1 MIEVEL
7 NAQECGIC
15 RQVVSC
21 GIVLFSRAGAFKNRD
36 KWEQLSGL
44 LEKEGL
50 IGFETEQ
57 LRLMISAF
65 NIHYLLM
72 AEETDKLSKY
82 LRGAVHPRSGFQVA
96 ANSATT
102 RQGCEAG
109 VPFPRSSLHESENPA
124 EFFEGVRET
133 LGEARE
139 APETYKLLQKR
150 LNDALKDFTA
160 ARRFLPR
167 KLYISDLH
175 FYHSNLNHQMDMR
188 GFEDETQMNAY
199 MIRQWQEHVHEKDE
213 VYVLGDF
220 CFGRGEVTN
229 EILRQLPGKK
239 YLIIGNHDH
248 YLEDKA
254 FEASLFQWIQPYAEV
269 KDRHRSV
276 ILSHYPVFCYNGQ
289 YRVNRDK
296 TPKAY
301 MLYGHVHNTLDE
313 VLVNAF
319 IRQTRAAKRMSKYD
333 TEPRPIP
340 CNMINCFCMFS
351 DYIPLTLDEW
361 IAVDEKRRKELSDV
375 SDNPV

>member
-7 NAQECGIC
+7 SAQECGIC

-21 GIVLFSRAGAFKNRD
+21 GVALFSRAGAFKNRE
-36 KWEQLSGL
+36 KWERL
-44 LEKEGL
+44 LDLFEGAGMV
-50 IGFETEQ
+50 GFETEQ
-57 LRLMISAF
+57 MRLLISAF
-65 NIHYLLM
+65 NIYYLLM

-82 LRGAVHPRSGFQVA
+82 I
-96 ANSATT
+96 NST
-102 RQGCEAG
+102 
-109 VPFPRSSLHESENPA
+109 LHESEDLTG
-124 EFFEGVRET
+124 FFDSVRE
-133 LGEARE
+133 EAGAAYQ
-139 APETYKLLQKR
+139 APENYEALRKR
-150 LNDALKDFTA
+150 LNGALKDFIS

-175 FYHSNLNHQMDMR
+175 FYHSNLNHQMDRR
-188 GFEDETQMNAY
+188 GFEDEVQMNAY

-220 CFGRGEVTN
+220 CMGRGEATN

-239 YLIIGNHDH
+239 YLVIGNHDH

-254 FEASLFQWIQPYAEV
+254 FDSSLFQWIKPYAEV
-269 KDRHRSV
+269 RDRHRRV

-289 YRVNRDK
+289 YRVNPDG
-296 TPKAY
+296 TPKTY

-319 IRQTRAAKRMSKYD
+319 IRQTRAAKRMSRYSM
-333 TEPRPIP
+333 EPQPIP

-361 IAVDEKRRKELSDV
+361 VAVDEKRRKEIGNV
-375 SDNPV
+375 SDNSV

>member
-1 MIEVEL
+1 MIELEL
-7 NAQECGIC
+7 NEQECRIC
-15 RQVVSC
+15 CEVISCTVS
-21 GIVLFSRAGAFKNRD
+21 LFSRASAFKNQE
-36 KWEQLSGL
+36 KWEQLPPL
-44 LEKEGL
+44 LKKEGV
-50 IGFETEQ
+50 IGFESEQ
-57 LRLMISAF
+57 LRMMISAF
-65 NIHYLLM
+65 NVHYLLM
-72 AEETDKLSKY
+72 AGETEKLSKY
-82 LRGAVHPRSGFQVA
+82 LRGVVHLQ
-96 ANSATT
+96 
-102 RQGCEAG
+102 
-109 VPFPRSSLHESENPA
+109 SSLHESENPA
-124 EFFEGVRET
+124 ELFECVKET

-139 APETYKLLQKR
+139 APEAYETLRKR
-150 LNDALKDFTA
+150 LAAALKDFTA
-160 ARRFLPR
+160 ARKFLPR

-175 FYHSNLNHQMDMR
+175 FYHNNLNFQMDRR
-188 GFEDETQMNAY
+188 GFEDEAQMNAY
-199 MIRQWQEHVHEKDE
+199 MLRQWQEHVHEKDE

-220 CFGRGEVTN
+220 CVGRGEMTN
-229 EILRQLPGKK
+229 GILRQLPGKK

-254 FEASLFQWIQPYAEV
+254 FDAALFQWVRPYAEV

-289 YRVNRDK
+289 YRENPDK

-313 VLVNAF
+313 ELVNAF
-319 IRQTRAAKRMSKYD
+319 IRQTRATKRMSKYD

-361 IAVDEKRRKELSDV
+361 IAVDEKRRKEISDV